1 MRALMSRG
9 RRANPV
15 LTYETALRRFFR
27 IAPMGQSDGWWTMG
41 EATAEER
48 LYKSGIIIFG
58 EQAVEFIQYIQM
70 AVMLLLIHDI

>member
-1 MRALMSRG
+1 
-9 RRANPV
+9 
-15 LTYETALRRFFR
+15 
-27 IAPMGQSDGWWTMG
+27 MG
-41 EATAEER
+41 EATAEGRLYNRSPRLACLPGVGCRMRESTAEER

>member
-1 MRALMSRG
+1 MAMG
-9 RRANPV
+9 G
-15 LTYETALRRFFR
+15 FFR
-27 IAPMGQSDGWWTMG
+27 IAPLAQTDGDG
-41 EATAEER
+41 R